1 MKERLGSLTKVK
13 KHDDETKKRSVNEEG
28 SNTTT
33 SRVPS
38 SLELDRDGTSWLR
51 RTENREKTEKEWTGI
66 VERRERE
73 NSTVRNEAN
82 KEGLIVSG
90 IVKWARVGLGEE
102 SSGHRGHILRVHAF
116 YSKSTIVLWV
126 SHTHK
131 PVVGSRSSLHARTH
145 CVHHSTQT
153 RAREVTRVRT
163 RSRIYWPCYKRSWGW
178 SLDLIKSS
186 KFIYSLLLWKY

>member
-1 MKERLGSLTKVK
+1 M
-13 KHDDETKKRSVNEEG
+13 D
-28 SNTTT
+28 
-33 SRVPS
+33 
-38 SLELDRDGTSWLR
+38 
-51 RTENREKTEKEWTGI
+51 ENRE
-66 VERRERE
+66 RERE
-73 NSTVRNEAN
+73 RERESSTARNEAN

-145 CVHHSTQT
+145 CVHHSTHT
-153 RAREVTRVRT
+153 HKRAHA
-163 RSRIYWPCYKRSWGW
+163 RSRGYGHGRESIGLAHNRSWGW

-186 KFIYSLLLWKY
+186 KFIYSLLSSKYYPRYFGFILVVLEKTKDECTLLIYFSTSFSFQI

>member
-1 MKERLGSLTKVK
+1 M
-13 KHDDETKKRSVNEEG
+13 D
-28 SNTTT
+28 
-33 SRVPS
+33 
-38 SLELDRDGTSWLR
+38 
-51 RTENREKTEKEWTGI
+51 ENRE
-66 VERRERE
+66 RERE
-73 NSTVRNEAN
+73 RERESSTARNEAN

-145 CVHHSTQT
+145 CVHHSTHTHTQT
-153 RAREVTRVRT
+153 RTREVTRVRT
-163 RSRIYWPCYKRSWGW
+163 RSRIYWPCSQQIVRMILRS
-178 SLDLIKSS
+178 DKIVE
-186 KFIYSLLLWKY
+186 IYLFASFVKILSTVFWIHSRRSRKN